1 MRNVMMNGTMTTI
14 HIPMPNANQPPGMID
29 KMPGTPPTPI
39 ELALTCCI
47 VMNAPASEDP
57 ITAAINGY
65 LNRKLTPNIAG
76 SVTPSQADTP
86 DDPDSP
92 LVRSLFVANIIAK
105 AAAPW
110 TMLDNESIGHKN
122 VEPEIG
128 RAHV

>member
-1 MRNVMMNGTMTTI
+1 MNYTSFRFAMRNVMMNGTMTTI

-57 ITAAINGY
+57 ITAAMNGY

-76 SVTPSQADTP
+76 SATPSQADTP
-86 DDPDSP
+86 DVPDTDFVRP
-92 LVRSLFVANIIAK
+92 LFLPNINAK
-105 AAAPW
+105 AASPW
-110 TMLDNESIGHKN
+110 RMMDN
-122 VEPEIG
+122 
-128 RAHV
+128 